1 MKKVLSFKSGMLL
14 AVVLLICSSVFA
26 AGPGSEFDSEQGLI
40 RGQAALEELG
50 DRLPDVAVKNR
61 MSAKQLEELLLRDHD
76 IAVTADDKLLYTCGF
91 MSEEAAG
98 AEPGSP
104 GSTGSIAPYNQTFLL
119 HSQPGA
125 NKTIYLD
132 FDGEYIVDPSWN
144 NGDPVD
150 ALAYDMD
157 GDPDSFTDAEL
168 DNIQRIWARVAED
181 YIMFDD
187 FNVTTEDPGV
197 EALIKDDEFD
207 NIYGN
212 RVLITETNM
221 GSSAGGIAYYNSFI
235 WAQDTTAWAFT
246 TGVGVGVKNL
256 AEVCSHESGHT
267 LGLYHDGTSGGGR
280 PLEYYGGHDNWAPIM
295 GVSYSRAVT
304 QWDKG
309 EYPNSNNLQDDLA
322 AMQAHGFGY
331 RTDDCGDSIGTATAL
346 GSLPVTES
354 YGIIETS
361 TDVDVFSFTL
371 TQETDI
377 TINAWSDW
385 PQGNLDL
392 DLQLLESDS
401 TLIEQADDSDIGY
414 ETVTSTLVAGTYYIR
429 IEGVGGTGYSDYASL
444 GQYYITVLD
453 YIVPPPPLIPFPV
466 PTDTMLIQPNP
477 GPSGTERNDYTGNL
491 GTFFRVNQ
499 DVTITMLAFYDHGGN
514 GLASSHTLRL
524 YESLDAAVTGT
535 VIAEVVVPV
544 GTGTRLSDGFRW
556 VELPTPVTLSPQ
568 SESGDDWYVLAATV
582 GFSDGDTWY
591 NHGVT
596 GYTYNSYMRTVN
608 WWAVWEDGYDPDAF
622 PNGWAQ
628 FNTTW
633 YAANMSSALI
643 YPTVI
648 IEADATEAI
657 AYTGTI
663 ADDFPGISVTFE
675 KVLGH
680 SWLSV
685 AADGTLSGMPANG
698 NVGLN
703 EFVVSVEES
712 GGEKTDVAL
721 NINVLNIYNG
731 RLGMADFAGFAV
743 YWLVTDCTATPGCFS
758 ADVDGDGEVNVDD
771 LHIFALNW
779 LRGDFGP
786 LIGL

>member
-1 MKKVLSFKSGMLL
+1 MKKNLSFKSGMLL
-14 AVVLLICSSVFA
+14 AVVLLICSFA
-26 AGPGSEFDSEQGLI
+26 FAVGPQSGFDSKHGLI
-40 RGQAALEELG
+40 RGQAALDKLA
-50 DRLPDVAVKNR
+50 DRLPDAALKNR
-61 MSAKQLEELLLRDHD
+61 MSAKQLEKLLLKDRD
-76 IAVTADDKLLYTCGF
+76 IALTADDKLLYTCNINL
-91 MSEEAAG
+91 EEAAG
-98 AEPGSP
+98 ADPDSP
-104 GSTGSIAPYNQTFLL
+104 GSTGSIAPYDQTFLL

-125 NKTIYLD
+125 SKTIYLD
-132 FDGEYIVDPSWN
+132 FDGQYVVDPSWN
-144 NGDPVD
+144 YGDPVD
-150 ALAYDMD
+150 AQPYDMD
-157 GDPDSFTDAEL
+157 GDTGSFSDAEM
-168 DNIQRIWARVAED
+168 DNIQQIWARVAED

-187 FNVTTEDPGV
+187 LNITTEDPGT

-212 RVLITETNM
+212 RVIITATNM
-221 GSSAGGIAYYNSFI
+221 GSSAGGIAYYHSFV
-235 WAQDTTAWAFT
+235 WPQDTTAWVFT
-246 TGVGVGVKNL
+246 TGVGVGAKNL
-256 AEVCSHESGHT
+256 GEACSHESGHT
-267 LGLYHDGTSGGGR
+267 LGLYHDGTSGGA
-280 PLEYYGGHDNWAPIM
+280 PVEYYGGHDWAPIM
-295 GVSYSRAVT
+295 GVSYAKAVT

-309 EYPNSNNLQDDLA
+309 EYPNSNNLQNDLA
-322 AMQAHGFGY
+322 DMQATGGFGY
-331 RTDDCGDSIGTATAL
+331 RTDDCGDSIGTAAAL
-346 GSLPVTES
+346 GSVPIIES
-354 YGIIETS
+354 YGIIETN

-377 TINAWSDW
+377 TVNAWSDW
-385 PQGNLDL
+385 PQGNLNL
-392 DLQLLESDS
+392 DLQLLQPNGSIIAQANDIALGLETVSS
-401 TLIEQADDSDIGY
+401 TLA
-414 ETVTSTLVAGTYYIR
+414 AGTYYIR

-491 GTFFRVNQ
+491 GTIFRVNQ
-499 DVTITMLAFYDHGGN
+499 DVTITMLAYYDHGGN
-514 GLASSHTLRL
+514 GLAVSHTLRL
-524 YESLDAAVTGT
+524 YETLDAAATGT
-535 VIAEVVVPV
+535 VIAEVVVPA

-568 SESGDDWYVLAATV
+568 GGDDWYNLTATV
-582 GFSDGDTWY
+582 GYGDGDTWY
-591 NHGVT
+591 EHNVT
-596 GYTYNSYMRTVN
+596 GFTYNSYMSTAN
-608 WWAVWEDGYDPDAF
+608 WWSVFEGGNDPDVF
-622 PNGWAQ
+622 PNAWAS
-628 FNTTW
+628 FNSTW
-633 YAANMSSALI
+633 HVANMSSAVI

-663 ADDFPGISVTFE
+663 ADDFPGISVTFT
-675 KVLGH
+675 KVSDP

-685 AADGTLSGMPANG
+685 AADGTLSGTPANG

-712 GGEKTDVAL
+712 GGEETNVAL

-731 RLGMADFAGFAV
+731 RMGLADFAGFAA
-743 YWLVTDCTATPGCFS
+743 YWLEADCTATPGCFS

-771 LHIFALNW
+771 LKIVALNW